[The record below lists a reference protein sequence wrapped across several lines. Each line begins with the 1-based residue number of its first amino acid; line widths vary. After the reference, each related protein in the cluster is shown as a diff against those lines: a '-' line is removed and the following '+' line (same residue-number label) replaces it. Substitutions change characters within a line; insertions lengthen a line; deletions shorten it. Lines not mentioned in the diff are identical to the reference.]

1 MLQLLQRRQSVLLQ
15 SLELCSPLARSP
27 HNNLQCPQAR
37 QLQHFGAKVAPGLIV
52 LGCIDDDGNVLGL
65 RMTVVVLTVAAGKVP
80 ASLDVSDRCAVL

>member
-1 MLQLLQRRQSVLLQ
+1 
-15 SLELCSPLARSP
+15 
-27 HNNLQCPQAR
+27 
-37 QLQHFGAKVAPGLIV
+37 LIV